1 MEKGS
6 GRMKTKLITAIMITL
21 FLAGMVTIVIPVKA
35 DTGRFDGMSY
45 AYRVVTQA
53 DVDSLP
59 PDVGAFGRDIA
70 ILVEGSGLTI
80 EGLTIHDAEQFGIAV
95 DAQSDVKVTGCEIY
109 NIGHHSSDGSFA
121 PDGAQYGNAI
131 YYYES
136 SGEISYNTVGNYQKG
151 GIIANFPSPDGE
163 PVNILYN
170 TVTGLGPVTFIAQN
184 GIQMGWGAKGTIR
197 GNTVAGNYYIS
208 YEVPGEGKAIGQQKW
223 VSCGILLY
231 LVEPGENGVKP
242 SQNKIQDNQVPIY
255 VYPVH

>member
-1 MEKGS
+1 
-6 GRMKTKLITAIMITL
+6 MKTKLITAIMITL

-35 DTGRFDGMSY
+35 DPGRFDGMSY
-45 AYRVVTQA
+45 AYRVVTQT

-59 PDVGAFGRDIA
+59 PDVGAFGYDIA
-70 ILVEGSGLTI
+70 ILVEGPGLTI
-80 EGLTIHDAEQFGIAV
+80 HGLTIHDAEQFGIAV

-109 NIGHHSSDGSFA
+109 NIGYHSSDGSFA
-121 PDGAQYGNAI
+121 PNGLQRGNAI
-131 YYYES
+131 YYYGS
-136 SGEISYNTVGNYQKG
+136 SGEISYNTVYSYQKG
-151 GIIANFPSPDGE
+151 GIIANFPSSDGE

-170 TVTGLGPVTFIAQN
+170 TVTGLGSVPFIAQN

-197 GNTVAGNYYIS
+197 GNTVSGNYYIS
-208 YEVPGEGKAIGQQKW
+208 YEVPGEGKAIGQQDW

>member
-6 GRMKTKLITAIMITL
+6 GGMKTKLITAIMITL
-21 FLAGMVTIVIPVKA
+21 FLAGMVAIVIPVKA
-35 DTGRFDGMSY
+35 DSGRFAGMTY
-45 AYRVVTQA
+45 EYRVATPDEVA
-53 DVDSLP
+53 ALP
-59 PDVGAFGRDIA
+59 HIIDATGKDIA

-80 EGLTIHDAEQFGIAV
+80 EGLIIHDAEQFGIAV

-109 NIGHHSSDGSFA
+109 NIGYHSSDGSFD
-121 PDGAQYGNAI
+121 PNGCQYGNAI
-131 YYYES
+131 YFYGS

-151 GIIANFPSPDGE
+151 GIIANLPSPDGE

-170 TVTGLGPVTFIAQN
+170 TVRGLGPVTFIAQN

-197 GNTVAGNYYIS
+197 GNTVSGNYYIS
-208 YEVPGEGKAIGQQKW
+208 YEVPGEGKAIGQQAW